1 MATHSPQ
8 SRVAASRVNEIVGRL
23 RERGDRLTPQRYAV
37 VRALV
42 EGGEH
47 PSAEQLFHRVSD
59 AYPMMSRATVYKTLD
74 TLNAAGEVLELEFR
88 EGPNRYD
95 ANIPSA
101 HPHVVCTGCGRIDDV
116 RLDRLGRLSRRSP
129 SRWATRSAAI
139 AWTSTA
145 SAQPVLPTAED
156 VVIRA
161 AYHALRNAII
171 HSDSPVINKKLPPE

>member
-8 SRVAASRVNEIVGRL
+8 DGVAALRVKEILSRL
-23 RERGDRLTPQRYAV
+23 RARGHRLTPQRSAV

-47 PSAEQLFHRVSD
+47 PSAEQLFRRVAD

-74 TLNAAGEVLELEFR
+74 ALKSAGEVLELEFSDA
-88 EGPNRYD
+88 PNRYD

-116 RLDRLGRLSRRSP
+116 RADQLGPSVEEVAERMGYRISGYRLDFFGLCPTCAGPARRGGAV
-129 SRWATRSAAI
+129 R
-139 AWTSTA
+139 
-145 SAQPVLPTAED
+145 
-156 VVIRA
+156 
-161 AYHALRNAII
+161 
-171 HSDSPVINKKLPPE
+171 

>member
-8 SRVAASRVNEIVGRL
+8 IGVVASRVDEIVGRL
-23 RERGDRLTPQRYAV
+23 RERGHRLTPQRYAV
-37 VRALV
+37 VRATV

-74 TLNAAGEVLELEFR
+74 TLKAAGEVLELEFR

-101 HPHVVCTGCGRIDDV
+101 QPHVVCTGCGRIDDV
-116 RLDRLGRLSRRSP
+116 RLDRLGSSVQGESLGITILQSRTEYPCPRLYVGIQAKSH
-129 SRWATRSAAI
+129 
-139 AWTSTA
+139 
-145 SAQPVLPTAED
+145 D
-156 VVIRA
+156 
-161 AYHALRNAII
+161 
-171 HSDSPVINKKLPPE
+171 

>member
-8 SRVAASRVNEIVGRL
+8 SRVVASRVNEIVGRL
-23 RERGDRLTPQRYAV
+23 RERGHRLAPQRYAV

-116 RLDRLGRLSRRSP
+116 RLDRLGPSVQEVAEQMGYQISGYRLDFYGLCSTCLADGRGCRHP
-129 SRWATRSAAI
+129 SRISCTGATLSSRAI
-139 AWTSTA
+139 H
-145 SAQPVLPTAED
+145 
-156 VVIRA
+156 R
-161 AYHALRNAII
+161 
-171 HSDSPVINKKLPPE
+171 

>member
-8 SRVAASRVNEIVGRL
+8 SGVVASRVNEIVGRL
-23 RERGDRLTPQRYAV
+23 RERGHRLTPQRYAV

-74 TLNAAGEVLELEFR
+74 TLKAAGEVLELEFR

-95 ANIPSA
+95 ANMPSA

-116 RLDRLGRLSRRSP
+116 RLDRLGPSVQEVADQMGYQISGYRLDFYG
-129 SRWATRSAAI
+129 
-139 AWTSTA
+139 
-145 SAQPVLPTAED
+145 LCPTCA
-156 VVIRA
+156 V
-161 AYHALRNAII
+161 
-171 HSDSPVINKKLPPE
+171 

>member
-8 SRVAASRVNEIVGRL
+8 SRVVASRVNEIVGRL
-23 RERGDRLTPQRYAV
+23 RERGHRLTRLRYAV

-88 EGPNRYD
+88 IGAKSLRREHAQRSPARGVHGR
-95 ANIPSA
+95 
-101 HPHVVCTGCGRIDDV
+101 RIDDV
-116 RLDRLGRLSRRSP
+116 RLDRLGPSVQEVAEQMGYQISGYRLEFYG
-129 SRWATRSAAI
+129 
-139 AWTSTA
+139 
-145 SAQPVLPTAED
+145 LCPTCAPGPRFGAD
-156 VVIRA
+156 Q
-161 AYHALRNAII
+161 
-171 HSDSPVINKKLPPE
+171 

>member
-8 SRVAASRVNEIVGRL
+8 SRVVASRVNESVGRL
-23 RERGDRLTPQRYAV
+23 RERGHRLTPQRYAV

-88 EGPNRYD
+88 EQGRTIVSDLPN
-95 ANIPSA
+95 
-101 HPHVVCTGCGRIDDV
+101 
-116 RLDRLGRLSRRSP
+116 
-129 SRWATRSAAI
+129 
-139 AWTSTA
+139 STNFA
-145 SAQPVLPTAED
+145 
-156 VVIRA
+156 RF
-161 AYHALRNAII
+161 
-171 HSDSPVINKKLPPE
+171 

>member
-1 MATHSPQ
+1 MTTHSPQ
-8 SRVAASRVNEIVGRL
+8 NRIAASRVQQIVGRL
-23 RERGDRLTPQRYAV
+23 RERGHRLTPQRYAV
-37 VRALV
+37 LRALV

-101 HPHVVCTGCGRIDDV
+101 HTPRG
-116 RLDRLGRLSRRSP
+116 
-129 SRWATRSAAI
+129 
-139 AWTSTA
+139 STA
-145 SAQPVLPTAED
+145 VFPARNSATMAVFDMPAVTSA
-156 VVIRA
+156 IRA
-161 AYHALRNAII
+161 
-171 HSDSPVINKKLPPE
+171 P

>member
-8 SRVAASRVNEIVGRL
+8 SRVVASRVNEIVGRL
-23 RERGDRLTPQRYAV
+23 RERGHGLTPQRYAI

-59 AYPMMSRATVYKTLD
+59 AYPMMSRATVYKTLG
-74 TLNAAGEVLELEFR
+74 TLKAAGEVLELEFG

-95 ANIPSA
+95 ANMPSLTRTWCA
-101 HPHVVCTGCGRIDDV
+101 RAAAGSTTSGWIGW
-116 RLDRLGRLSRRSP
+116 GRLSRRSP

-145 SAQPVLPTAED
+145 SAQPAPPSP
-156 VVIRA
+156 R
-161 AYHALRNAII
+161 LRRGQ
-171 HSDSPVINKKLPPE
+171 

>member
-8 SRVAASRVNEIVGRL
+8 SRVVASRVNEIVGRL
-23 RERGDRLTPQRYAV
+23 RERGHRLTRQRYAV

-74 TLNAAGEVLELEFR
+74 TLNAADEVLELEFR
-88 EGPNRYD
+88 ERPNRYD

-101 HPHVVCTGCGRIDDV
+101 HTPRSLCV
-116 RLDRLGRLSRRSP
+116 RYP
-129 SRWATRSAAI
+129 ACF
-139 AWTSTA
+139 
-145 SAQPVLPTAED
+145 
-156 VVIRA
+156 
-161 AYHALRNAII
+161 
-171 HSDSPVINKKLPPE
+171 K